1 MKLSNKFKGVLSA
14 GVGTAIGVSV
24 YAQISSSLI
33 ATVAG
38 VKALP
43 YAISAGVIYTTA
55 TYGTMAM
62 AEDVSEWVSEKL
74 AEREIN
80 RLRQNFSKT
89 TNTHADAS
97 Y

>member
-1 MKLSNKFKGVLSA
+1 MKLSNKLKGVLSA
-14 GVGTAIGVSV
+14 GVGTAVGVSV

-80 RLRQNFSKT
+80 KLRQKSSI
-89 TNTHADAS
+89 NTHADAS
-97 Y
+97 C